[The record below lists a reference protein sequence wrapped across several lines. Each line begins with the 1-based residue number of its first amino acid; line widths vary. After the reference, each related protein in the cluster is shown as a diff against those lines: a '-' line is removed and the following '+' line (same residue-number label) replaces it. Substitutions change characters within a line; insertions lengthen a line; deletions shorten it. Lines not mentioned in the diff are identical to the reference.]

1 MEINL
6 KSDSRKIVKG
16 DTFIALKNIERDG
29 HDFIE
34 SAISN
39 GASKIICERGN
50 YSVETVIVPDT
61 NKYFKDYLYEN
72 YYPFFKD
79 IKLIGVTGTNGKTT
93 ICYLVYQLL
102 KLLGKKV
109 AYIGTL
115 GFYCNDEHEPLN
127 NTTPDIDKLYSLLI
141 KAKECN
147 CEYVIMEVSSIA
159 LSRDRIYGL
168 EFDEVAFTNLT
179 IDHMDFHKTME
190 NYIEAKQILFNKTR
204 GNKIAIINSDDE
216 KYKYF
221 MNENNNN
228 ITLGTNG
235 EAKISNIV
243 LSNQGTKFGLDYNNV
258 HYDINIDMVGKFNVY
273 NYLTCILL
281 VSNLGFDL
289 GNLIEISQKLNH
301 PPGRME
307 MVKYKTNSI
316 FIDYAHTPDA
326 LENVINST
334 LEYKESKVITVVG
347 CGGDRDKTKRPI
359 MGEIATRLSDYVIFT
374 NDNPRTEDENDIMN
388 DIIAGALKDNY
399 EIILD
404 RASAIKKGISLLND
418 KDILIIAGKG
428 HEDYQIIGKEK
439 IHFSDK
445 ECVYD
450 IIKDSI

>member
-1 MEINL
+1 MEIKI
-6 KSDSRKIVKG
+6 KSDSRKIQKG

-34 SAISN
+34 SAINN
-39 GASKIICERGN
+39 GAGKIICERGN
-50 YSVETVIVPDT
+50 YSVETMIVPDT
-61 NKYFKDYLYEN
+61 NEYFKNYLYEN
-72 YYPFFKD
+72 YYPYFKD

-93 ICYLVYQLL
+93 ICYLIYQLF

-115 GFYCNDEHEPLN
+115 GFYCNDEYEVLN

-141 KAKECN
+141 KAKESE
-147 CEYVIMEVSSIA
+147 CEYVVMEISSIA

-179 IDHMDFHKTME
+179 IDHLDFHKTIDS
-190 NYIEAKQILFNKTR
+190 YIEAKQILFNKTR
-204 GNKIAIINSDDE
+204 GNKIAIINSDDD

-221 MNENNNN
+221 INENNNN
-228 ITLGTNG
+228 ITIGLNG
-235 EAKISNIV
+235 DAKISNIC
-243 LSNQGTKFGLDYNNV
+243 LSNQGTKFELDYNNEHFV
-258 HYDINIDMVGKFNVY
+258 INIDMVGKFNVY
-273 NYLTCILL
+273 NYLTSILL
-281 VSNLGFDL
+281 VNKFGFDL
-289 GNLIEISQKLNH
+289 KELLRISEKLNH
-301 PPGRME
+301 PPGRMD

-334 LEYKESKVITVVG
+334 LEYKENKVITIVG
-347 CGGDRDKTKRPI
+347 CGGDRDRTKRPI

-374 NDNPRTEDENDIMN
+374 NDNPRCENENDIMN
-388 DIIAGALKDNY
+388 DIISGVNKNNY

-404 RASAIKKGISLLND
+404 RASAIKKGISMLND

-445 ECVYD
+445 ECVLD